1 MPDAPRRPD
10 ALVADALVADPE
22 AVQPVGDG
30 FSVRLDVFEGPFD
43 VLLHLVARRKL
54 DLTTV
59 ALAQVTDEFLA
70 WLRARSPELDLGEAT
85 GFLVIAATLL
95 DLKTARLLP
104 RQDTDDEE
112 DLALL
117 EAGDLLFAR
126 LLQYRAYKQ
135 VSQQLAALLEENA
148 RLLPRSVTLEE
159 RFAAAL
165 PDLVL
170 GLGPEQFAALAAE
183 AMAPRRAP
191 EVAVD
196 HVHLARV
203 NVWEHAAILAE
214 RLQVVGSASFRALCA
229 DCRETLEVVARF
241 LALLE
246 LFREGRVAFAQSEPL
261 ADLRVT
267 WRPTGQPD
275 DATRAQPAEAPSDD
289 ASPTDAPAPDGPT
302 APTPGRT

>member
-1 MPDAPRRPD
+1 MPDAPRRTD
-10 ALVADALVADPE
+10 ALVADALVVDPE

-183 AMAPRRAP
+183 AMAPRRPP

-267 WRPTGQPD
+267 WRPTGRPD
-275 DATRAQPAEAPSDD
+275 DAARAQPAEAPPDD